1 MKTNTKEF
9 NQLAFNYIIDAIST
23 DGYDIEA
30 NTETEKLQFI
40 ADCFKSEYCFPDNLK
55 YYGTY
60 QNTLANW
67 FMGLPSSINI
77 EFRNHAIIEIAKKWG
92 SIPKD
97 ATEKQEDK
105 IISNWFN
112 LIAFKTLQ
120 LFKKHNISIY

>member
-9 NQLAFNYIIDAIST
+9 NQLAFSYIIDAIST

-30 NTETEKLQFI
+30 NTEKEKLQFV
-40 ADCFKSEYCFPDNLK
+40 AECFKSEYCFSANLK

-77 EFRNHAIIEIAKKWG
+77 EYRNHAIIEIAKKWG
-92 SIPKD
+92 SIPED
-97 ATEKQEDK
+97 ATEEQEDK
-105 IISNWFN
+105 ILSNWFN

>member
-9 NQLAFNYIIDAIST
+9 NQLAFNYIIDAINT
-23 DGYDIEA
+23 DGYNIEA
-30 NTETEKLQFI
+30 KTETEKLQFI

-77 EFRNHAIIEIAKKWG
+77 EFRNHVIIEIAKKWG
-92 SIPKD
+92 SIPEN

>member
-30 NTETEKLQFI
+30 NTDVEKLQFV
-40 ADCFKSEYCFPDNLK
+40 ANCFKSEYCFPNNLK

-92 SIPKD
+92 SIPEN
-97 ATEKQEDK
+97 ATEKQEYK